1 MFVTSAASASVTAS
15 PECCAGELFAIRGA
29 APAPASEVTRGPLPT
44 SFCPGFSAIPPSIA
58 AEAGSTT
65 PGALAA
71 NSPNA
76 SCVGAG
82 SSALDPGQRAPLAH
96 FVNSLP
102 GPGGQ
107 FVKSFAQQKG
117 TAEECFPNGPPGP

>member
-1 MFVTSAASASVTAS
+1 MYRRCSVVAA
-15 PECCAGELFAIRGA
+15 IGA
-29 APAPASEVTRGPLPT
+29 AGALAL
-44 SFCPGFSAIPPSIA
+44 A
-58 AEAGSTT
+58 T